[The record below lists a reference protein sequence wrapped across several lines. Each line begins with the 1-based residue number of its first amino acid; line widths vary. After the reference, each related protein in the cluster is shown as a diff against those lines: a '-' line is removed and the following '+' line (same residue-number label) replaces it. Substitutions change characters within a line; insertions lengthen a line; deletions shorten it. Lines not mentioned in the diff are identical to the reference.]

1 MTDSTTLVPLRED
14 GTHPPLYCVH
24 PVSGSGYVYAGL
36 AEPLGPQQPLYGFE
50 APGFDDG
57 GAPLNS
63 IEALAE
69 RHLASLRSARPRG
82 PYLLLGWSL
91 GGVVAYHMAQRLVE
105 AGEEVP
111 LLVLIDATVPQP
123 FPLPPEKALLGAFLR
138 DLVTA
143 MGEPSGA
150 LDALL
155 APYPDDVTAAAVWT
169 AVTAAG
175 GEVLPEEFDEEFLQ
189 ERYDVFRAHA
199 EALYAYEHRGPYAG
213 RVLFLKAADSLDAR
227 TRWETLAADIERHTI
242 TGDHD
247 SIWTGEAFAALA
259 GLVRQGLERTR
270 SAPAPVEGQ

>member
-1 MTDSTTLVPLRED
+1 MTDPTTLVPLREG

-36 AEPLGPQQPLYGFE
+36 AELLGPQQPSYGFE

-69 RHLASLRSARPRG
+69 RHLASLRAARPRG

-91 GGVVAYHMAQRLVE
+91 GGVVAYHMAQRLVA

-111 LLVLIDATVPQP
+111 LLVLIDATVPRS
-123 FPLPPEKALLGAFLR
+123 FPLPPEKGLLHAFLR

-143 MGEPSGA
+143 TGERPEA

-155 APYPDDVTAAAVWT
+155 APYPDDVTAEAVWT

-199 EALYAYEHRGPYAG
+199 EALYTYEHRGPYAG

-227 TRWETLAADIERHTI
+227 TRWETLAPRVERHTI

-247 SIWTGEAFAALA
+247 SIWAGEAFATLA
-259 GLVRQGLERTR
+259 GLVRQGLAQAR
-270 SAPAPVEGQ
+270 SALAPAEG